1 LSKESVPDITRAGPR
16 GYFLAIAGNIGVG
29 KTELTDRLSREL
41 GWYAYYEPVIENP
54 YLDAFYADMSRWA
67 FHLQI
72 YFLAERFK
80 AQVSIGES
88 VGAFIQDRTI
98 YEDREIFART
108 LHEQGDMTRVDFE
121 NYTALFDCMV
131 SFLRKPDLILYL
143 KASPETLIERI
154 ARRGRESEKSIT
166 LDYLSRLGRAYD
178 EWIERAAS
186 LCEVKVL
193 DTDRVPLQ
201 GPTDAFQD
209 LVQDLK
215 RRFPPQIAL
224 PLGGGSAAAAPE
236 AAAPPPAPAT
246 APAPEH
252 ARRG

>member
-1 LSKESVPDITRAGPR
+1 LSSEASVHPGPR

-41 GWYAYYEPVIENP
+41 GWYAYYEPVIQNP

-72 YFLAERFK
+72 YFLSERFK
-80 AQVSIGES
+80 AQVTIGDS

-108 LHEQGDMTRVDFE
+108 LHEQGDMTRVDYE

-131 SFLRKPDLILYL
+131 GFLRKPDLILYL
-143 KASPETLIERI
+143 KASPETLRERI

-178 EWIERAAS
+178 DWMERATS

-193 DTDRVPLQ
+193 DTDRIPLQ
-201 GPTDAFQD
+201 GPTPAFQD
-209 LVQDLK
+209 LVEDLK

-224 PLGGGSAAAAPE
+224 PLGGQAP
-236 AAAPPPAPAT
+236 APPAPASAPT
-246 APAPEH
+246 PAPVEEP
-252 ARRG
+252 ARRR